1 MHYVIALLLLAPVSV
16 VQGKSSDDLIASIA
30 TVRGQ
35 MTVCWQR
42 KPPAVI
48 KVALVVG
55 ADGTVTKATAKT
67 KGAAAQCAAGILAVS
82 TLAVEK
88 AWKGT
93 VAIEPSSSSRTEDV
107 AAIEG
112 ALRSHSKELYAC
124 QSKAPD
130 FEGQVALKLSI
141 GADGAV
147 TDASAEAD
155 SKKVASCVA
164 AAAKKL
170 TLVAISAELTY
181 TLNLTFSGAGSMP
194 TEADSSIDTAL
205 VPSKKGPLEED
216 DLMPAIADAK
226 PALKKCVKG
235 AKARGKVSV
244 RIAIGSDGKVS
255 SAKVKASELD
265 DSKVEDCLVKVF
277 KALTFRKSSDET
289 VIVYPMRIDDDGL
302 KTGT

>member
-1 MHYVIALLLLAPVSV
+1 MLALLLLAPVSIV
-16 VQGKSSDDLIASIA
+16 SGKASDDLVSSLQ

-42 KPPAVI
+42 KPPAQI

-82 TLAVEK
+82 TLSVEK

-93 VAIEPSSSSRTEDV
+93 IAIEPSSSSRTDDV
-107 AAIEG
+107 AAVEG

-130 FEGQVALKLSI
+130 FEGTVALKLSVAAN
-141 GADGAV
+141 GTV
-147 TDASAEAD
+147 TDASADAD
-155 SKKVASCVA
+155 NKKVATCLA

-170 TLVAISAELTY
+170 TLAAISADLTY
-181 TLNLTFSGAGSMP
+181 TLNLSFSGAGSMP
-194 TEADSSIDTAL
+194 PAADSSIDTSL
-205 VPSKKGPLEED
+205 VPSKKGPLEQD
-216 DLMPAIADAK
+216 DLMPVISDAK
-226 PALKKCVKG
+226 PALQKCAKG

-244 RIAIGSDGKVS
+244 RVAIGSDGKVS

-265 DSKVEDCLVKVF
+265 DSKVEGCLVKVF
-277 KALTFRKSSDET
+277 KGLSFRNSSDET
-289 VIVYPMRIDDDGL
+289 VVVYPMRIDDDGL